1 MGILTAKKSA
11 LEESWKR
18 ESRPPSPGDQCPMY
32 PKAEYPPI
40 TSETLVTGMS
50 EGGMG
55 LDAGVERTG
64 RRDPDQPNWLQIL
77 DTPFSAPNL
86 VLPGLFG
93 KVFLCVNVQPI

>member
-1 MGILTAKKSA
+1 MEERVSTA
-11 LEESWKR
+11 LSWR
-18 ESRPPSPGDQCPMY
+18 PMY

-55 LDAGVERTG
+55 LDAGVEPTG

>member
-18 ESRPPSPGDQCPMY
+18 ESRPPSPGDQCT
-32 PKAEYPPI
+32 PI